1 MLFGQPHLP
10 TNDLI
15 HKCINYMYDQ
25 IAIACKV
32 LFSWNDVIE
41 QKKLKSIN
49 KDTKSMIF
57 LSCKSRA
64 FNQNNSIIFLR
75 KIVSSMCGQ
84 LISLC
89 IWWQAIFPFPW
100 FIYGHFLFSW
110 SYYMKLTWNLNKDI
124 HCNLPPTERISL
136 PHSEILWEIEM
147 FMYG

>member
-1 MLFGQPHLP
+1 MSTKIFVVEMHATVSSRQNIIPAVFWFYFNYCMLFGQPHVP

-64 FNQNNSIIFLR
+64 FNQNNSIITKHLECCTN
-75 KIVSSMCGQ
+75 S
-84 LISLC
+84 
-89 IWWQAIFPFPW
+89 
-100 FIYGHFLFSW
+100 
-110 SYYMKLTWNLNKDI
+110 
-124 HCNLPPTERISL
+124 
-136 PHSEILWEIEM
+136 
-147 FMYG
+147 

>member
-1 MLFGQPHLP
+1 MSTKIFVVEMHATVTSRQNIFELCFGSISTIAMLFGQPHVT

-41 QKKLKSIN
+41 KKKLKSIN
-49 KDTKSMIF
+49 KDTKSMLF

-89 IWWQAIFPFPW
+89 I
-100 FIYGHFLFSW
+100 
-110 SYYMKLTWNLNKDI
+110 
-124 HCNLPPTERISL
+124 
-136 PHSEILWEIEM
+136 
-147 FMYG
+147 